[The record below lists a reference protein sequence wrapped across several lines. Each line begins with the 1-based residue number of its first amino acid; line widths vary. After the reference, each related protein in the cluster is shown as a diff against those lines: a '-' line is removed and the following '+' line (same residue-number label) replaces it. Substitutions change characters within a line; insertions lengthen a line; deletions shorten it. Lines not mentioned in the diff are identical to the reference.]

1 MILNHCRCATT
12 PSTAEH
18 KASSPRCTDPEL
30 LRQRESASLPG
41 DQERAVP
48 AAPSR
53 PGGQRL
59 QGRILRGRVRAGPQ
73 SHPVSPPASHLHV
86 AASGLPSTI
95 SSAALLMPSWPAE
108 TAEAAT
114 WSELQELQELQRFQS
129 LIKCWRQSFGFQGC
143 SLDSLHTVKQNATMS
158 KAIWE
163 FPR

>member
-18 KASSPRCTDPEL
+18 KASSPHSTDSEL
-30 LRQRESASLPG
+30 LRQRQSASVPG

-59 QGRILRGRVRAGPQ
+59 QGRILRGRVWAGPQ
-73 SHPVSPPASHLHV
+73 SHPVSSPASRLHV
-86 AASGLPSTI
+86 AVSGFSSTV
-95 SSAALLMPSWPAE
+95 SSTTLLMPSWPAE
-108 TAEAAT
+108 TPEAAT
-114 WSELQELQELQRFQS
+114 WLQVKEQQRFQS
-129 LIKCWRQSFGFQGC
+129 LIKCWRQSFGFQSC
-143 SLDSLHTVKQNATMS
+143 SLDSLHTVKQYATMS
-158 KAIWE
+158 KAVWE